1 MTWKM
6 RLPEKLHFSKL
17 IGRKKYMKREKGFS
31 LLEVLVSLAILGI
44 VTAGF
49 FSATMT
55 TTSSRVIADE
65 RASAKIL
72 AEGIIDQTKKD
83 IFRASYD
90 VVVPDEFAGYSANLT
105 VDNAV
110 TGIQKLTVTVTHLN
124 REILT
129 LENYKVHR

>member
-17 IGRKKYMKREKGFS
+17 IGRKKYMKREEGFS